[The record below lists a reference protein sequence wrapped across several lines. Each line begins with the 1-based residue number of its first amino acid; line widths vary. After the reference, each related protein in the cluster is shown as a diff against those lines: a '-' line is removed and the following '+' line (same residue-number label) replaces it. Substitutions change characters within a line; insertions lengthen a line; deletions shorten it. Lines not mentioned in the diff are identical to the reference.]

1 MLRACVGSG
10 ESTFLE
16 IVRKGEKGEYFLEI
30 IRKAGRRGERG
41 YPQITTLPYELRAA
55 RG

>member
-1 MLRACVGSG
+1 MLRACVGGG

-16 IVRKGEKGEYFLEI
+16 IVRKGEKGECFLEI
-30 IRKAGRRGERG
+30 IRKAGGRGERG
-41 YPQITTLPYELRAA
+41 YPQITQFPYELRAA